1 MEQKQKLLGVI
12 GGLGPIATAYFM
24 ELVVKMTEA
33 DCDQQH
39 MDMIVYNCPSIP
51 DRTSFIVGRSK
62 ESPLPRMIEI
72 GCALAAQ
79 GAEAIAIPCI
89 TAHSFHEAL
98 SAEIPVPIINIVEE
112 TAVHLQQ
119 NGIKRVGVM
128 ATDGTVQSRL
138 FQKYLDACGIQ
149 TVLPDVPGQQA
160 VMDLIYHNV
169 KANCAVDIEKFYAVG
184 SRLKEQG
191 AEAVVLGCTELSL
204 IKRDYP
210 IGKGYIDAMEVLAR
224 ASILRM
230 DRPLKKTCQCLIT
243 K

>member
-1 MEQKQKLLGVI
+1 MRKQKTLGVI

-24 ELVVKMTEA
+24 ELVVKMTRA

-39 MDMIVYNCPSIP
+39 LDMIVYNCPSIP
-51 DRTSFIVGRSK
+51 DRTSYIVGRSK
-62 ESPLPRMIEI
+62 ESPLPRMLEI
-72 GCALAAQ
+72 GRALAAQ
-79 GAEAIAIPCI
+79 GANAIAIPCI

-98 SAEIPVPIINIVEE
+98 SAGIPVPIINIVEE
-112 TAVHLQQ
+112 TAAHLQQ
-119 NGIKRVGVM
+119 NGLRRVGIM

-138 FQKYLDACGIQ
+138 FQKYLAARGIE
-149 TVLPDVPGQQA
+149 TVLPAAAEQQA
-160 VMDLIYHNV
+160 VMGLIYGNV
-169 KANCAVDIEKFYAVG
+169 KASCAVDIEQFYAVG
-184 SRLKEQG
+184 SHLKQQG

-230 DRPLKKTCQCLIT
+230 EKPLKETYQCLIT
-243 K
+243 R